1 MKRNLI
7 FVVLAL
13 LALPGWAQQQYKITT
28 INFPGATST
37 NITGLNDRGQ
47 FTGAFFGANSIPH
60 AMRFDGRSLAQFNPD
75 NVFGDRRS
83 FALATNNRGDVVGA
97 FRDAANHSH
106 GFVFS
111 KGVFTQID
119 FPGATLTQT
128 FGINDQRVMIGI
140 YRIAGPALHAFM
152 LRDGVFTQIDVAGSV
167 NTVPL
172 SINDHDEVVGEW
184 DDGTTVFGHGYLQ
197 KPDGRVISTDAPGA
211 GPDGTQFISIN
222 DRGQILGAFLDV
234 AGNVHN
240 FVLVRGKFRPFDI
253 AGASAV
259 SAQTINNHGV
269 IVGIVDDAQ
278 GEHGFVASPVEREEE
293 GQEREED

>member
-119 FPGATLTQT
+119 F
-128 FGINDQRVMIGI
+128 
-140 YRIAGPALHAFM
+140 
-152 LRDGVFTQIDVAGSV
+152 AGSV

-197 KPDGRVISTDAPGA
+197 KPDGRVIS
-211 GPDGTQFISIN
+211 
-222 DRGQILGAFLDV
+222 
-234 AGNVHN
+234 
-240 FVLVRGKFRPFDI
+240 
-253 AGASAV
+253 
-259 SAQTINNHGV
+259 
-269 IVGIVDDAQ
+269 
-278 GEHGFVASPVEREEE
+278 
-293 GQEREED
+293 